1 MPYSW
6 ACNAKALAWPWS
18 TRPLNS
24 KAQRQQQQKKQQLLV
39 APPINSSP
47 FPALSAAPPLPA
59 GKEEGDGQGG
69 CIWLPTAPLVPRP
82 RALYNAAS
90 LAYLGDCIYE
100 TGEFLRLEDNCSSLL
115 KRYEGMQLYVRCHF
129 LSPPQAID
137 KYNTLVMGLVCCEA
151 QDVFLKMLLKDDF
164 LSEEERDIVRWG
176 KNVQTN
182 HKRATKRAGAA
193 VYSRASSLETLIGYL
208 YLTKPSRL
216 QEVMNKMGLTW
227 STATSVENMELRDQC
242 TV

>member
-100 TGEFLRLEDNCSSLL
+100 
-115 KRYEGMQLYVRCHF
+115 LYVRCHF

>member
-1 MPYSW
+1 MPLS
-6 ACNAKALAWPWS
+6 CAKALAWPWS
-18 TRPLNS
+18 PRPLRTKAQPPYQPQQPAPPLNS
-24 KAQRQQQQKKQQLLV
+24 SLHIK
-39 APPINSSP
+39 
-47 FPALSAAPPLPA
+47 FPALSASIPTP
-59 GKEEGDGQGG
+59 GKEEGDSQGG
-69 CIWLPTAPLVPRP
+69 YVWLPTAPLVPRP

-100 TGEFLRLEDNCSSLL
+100 
-115 KRYEGMQLYVRCHF
+115 LYVRCHF

-164 LSEEERDIVRWG
+164 LTEEERDIVRWG

-208 YLTKPSRL
+208 YLSNPSRL

-227 STATSVENMELRDQC
+227 SSATNVKNVELKNQL